1 MAGRDEGVLGGPR
14 ESDIGKRGGTDRIN
28 GGPVGIYDTDGAVVA
43 WVFKLEE
50 HSVERKSWATH

>member
-43 WVFKLEE
+43 
-50 HSVERKSWATH
+50 